1 MRSPY
6 RRFSHAFLTAALFA
20 AGLLFGAPRHA
31 WAQG

>member
-1 MRSPY
+1 MRSPLLLAP
-6 RRFSHAFLTAALFA
+6 RVLIGLSL

>member
-1 MRSPY
+1 MRSSLSSPF
-6 RRFSHAFLTAALFA
+6 RAVLIAVVFL